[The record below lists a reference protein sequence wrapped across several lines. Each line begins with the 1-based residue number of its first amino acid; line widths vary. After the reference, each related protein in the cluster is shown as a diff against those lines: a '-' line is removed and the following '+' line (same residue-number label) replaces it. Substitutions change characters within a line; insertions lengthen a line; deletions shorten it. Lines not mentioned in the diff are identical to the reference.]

1 MEININGKKR
11 KGKSKKR
18 WIDGLECDIKITKNV
33 IIKML
38 VIKIYGG
45 GWLQIVGSK
54 VMKEY
59 MSMLQSTINSV
70 M

>member
-1 MEININGKKR
+1 MVR
-11 KGKSKKR
+11 KGKENQRKGELME
-18 WIDGLECDIKITKNV
+18 WNVTKITKNV

-38 VIKIYGG
+38 VIKIYGE
-45 GWLQIVGSK
+45 GWLQIVSSK